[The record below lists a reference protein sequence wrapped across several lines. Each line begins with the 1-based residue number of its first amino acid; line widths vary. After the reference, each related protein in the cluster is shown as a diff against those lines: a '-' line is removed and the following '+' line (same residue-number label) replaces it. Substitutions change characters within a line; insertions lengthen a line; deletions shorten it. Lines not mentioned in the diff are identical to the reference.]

1 MYNIAIF
8 ASGRGSNAERII
20 TYFQHHQTIKI
31 KLLVS
36 NKPDAPVLQLGE
48 RFGIST
54 LIVQQPQFSKT
65 TDLLAQLAVFK
76 INFIVLA
83 GFLWLIPS
91 YLVHAFTNKIIN
103 IHPSLLPKFGG
114 KGMYGMKV
122 HEAVYEA
129 KENETGITIH
139 QVNEQYDQGDIIF
152 QANCLVTS
160 TDTPASIAQ
169 KVQILEHQYLPVV
182 IENLLRT

>member
-1 MYNIAIF
+1 M
-8 ASGRGSNAERII
+8 
-20 TYFQHHQTIKI
+20 
-31 KLLVS
+31 
-36 NKPDAPVLQLGE
+36 
-48 RFGIST
+48 
-54 LIVQQPQFSKT
+54 
-65 TDLLAQLAVFK
+65 
-76 INFIVLA
+76 
-83 GFLWLIPS
+83 WLIPS

-160 TDTPASIAQ
+160 TDTPTSIAQ